1 MKRVLAALL
10 ALSMGD
16 HCLAQSD
23 GGVVTG
29 KNRVQAYVGVMEIDD
44 ETGELQ
50 NENGESAAGGPA
62 AGDPAAGGPVD
73 IDFASLLAMGME
85 VETPWRSKNR
95 GIELGVNAGGGFS
108 WKGDDTEFAGRVDDG
123 GGTVAFKIDNE
134 MLIVEGHI
142 GGYLRAHMG
151 ESADFYLA
159 AGPAIIYAEHDVDD
173 DGMDNGE
180 APDPLLTD
188 SGTVIL
194 GDDSSSDI
202 ILGFYARAGIEFDL
216 GAGKQWGLG
225 VRYLGGELDFN
236 DTVGEFDLK
245 GVQVLLTYS
254 AWF

>member
-1 MKRVLAALL
+1 VIRVLAALL
-10 ALSMGD
+10 ALSMGN
-16 HCLAQSD
+16 HSLAQSD

-29 KNRVQAYVGVMEIDD
+29 QDRVQAYVGVMEIDD

-50 NENGESAAGGPA
+50 NDTGE
-62 AGDPAAGGPVD
+62 PVD
-73 IDFASLLAMGME
+73 IDFANLLALGME
-85 VETPWRSKNR
+85 VESPWRSKDK

-108 WKGDDTEFAGRVDDG
+108 WKGDDTEFAGRVDEG
-123 GGTVAFKIDNE
+123 GGTAVFKIDNE

-151 ESADFYLA
+151 ETADFYLA

-173 DGMDNGE
+173 DEVDDDPT
-180 APDPLLTD
+180 PDPLITGN
-188 SGTVIL
+188 GTIIL